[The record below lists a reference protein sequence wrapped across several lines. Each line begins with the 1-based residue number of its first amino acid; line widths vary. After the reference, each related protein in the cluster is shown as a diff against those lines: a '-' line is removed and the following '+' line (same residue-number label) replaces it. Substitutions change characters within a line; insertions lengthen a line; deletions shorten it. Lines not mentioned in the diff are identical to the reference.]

1 MEQGR
6 KNDAGFSATGNSS
19 SASVDHPVAH
29 QHADQDSGSA
39 EPAPHEGAIGRAV
52 HDQAAKPTGYDGAA
66 QGDDA
71 SDQLAWLN
79 EASVRIGTTL
89 NLVTT
94 SQELADFTV
103 PRLADAAAVDLLES
117 VLHGEEGAR
126 PGRAGRPATR
136 AMAVSAI
143 DALTSLEPDP
153 VGELSATGADKYA
166 TVCLTTGKPVL
177 VSRIG
182 PDEYDR
188 VAPTPSAAVLLRA
201 AGVHSYL
208 VVPLIA
214 RGVLLGAADF
224 IRAGDRAP
232 FTQADLEL
240 ATQLA
245 SRAALFVDNARLYE
259 REREHV
265 VTLQRSLLP
274 RDTPHTPG
282 LTVNHCYAPTAD
294 PSGVGGDWY
303 DVASLPGGRTALV
316 VGDVMGHGLSAAATM
331 GRLRAVARTLMAMD
345 MAPDRVLARLDLAAR
360 DLEEDQIATCLCAVY
375 DPADAS
381 FTVVSAGHPLPM
393 LIAPDGSAS
402 FVEVPVGAPIGAGV
416 IPYDGLRVP
425 VEPDSRLVLYTD
437 GLVKSRTEDI
447 DKQLNRLLQSAPA
460 LRFADLDAVALHDFA
475 PAGSERF
482 DEAVLLV
489 AAARPPASGVGLRV
503 WELPADGSAAGAAR
517 KYVREQLDLWSLG
530 DLADVTELV
539 VSELVGNALRYGGGP
554 GRLRLLCHDRLV
566 VEVSDTGPDLPQI
579 QHASLSD
586 EGGRGLQLIN
596 MLCRRWGSCRTA
608 TGKVVWAEQDVPAG
622 AGERSAT

>member
-1 MEQGR
+1 MEG
-6 KNDAGFSATGNSS
+6 
-19 SASVDHPVAH
+19 
-29 QHADQDSGSA
+29 
-39 EPAPHEGAIGRAV
+39 
-52 HDQAAKPTGYDGAA
+52 DGA
-66 QGDDA
+66 GG
-71 SDQLAWLN
+71 QLAWLN
-79 EASVRIGTTL
+79 EASVRIGSTL
-89 NLVTT
+89 DLVTT
-94 SQELADFTV
+94 AQELADFTV
-103 PRLADAAAVDLLES
+103 PRFADGAAVDLLES
-117 VLHGEEGAR
+117 VLHGEEGAQ
-126 PGRAGRPATR
+126 PGGSGRPTTR
-136 AMAVSAI
+136 ALAVAAI
-143 DALTSLEPDP
+143 DALLHLEPDP
-153 VGELSATGADKYA
+153 VGELSANVHDQFANE
-166 TVCLTTGKPVL
+166 CLTLGKPVL
-177 VSRIG
+177 VSHIQ
-182 PDEYDR
+182 PDEFVR
-188 VAPTPSAAVLLRA
+188 VAPSPRAAELLRR

-224 IRAGDRAP
+224 IRTGDRAP
-232 FTQADLEL
+232 FSAVDLEL

-274 RDTPHTPG
+274 RATPHTPG
-282 LTVNHCYAPTAD
+282 LAVNHCYAPTAN
-294 PSGVGGDWY
+294 PSEVGGDWY
-303 DVASLPGGRTALV
+303 DVAPLPGGRTALV
-316 VGDVMGHGLSAAATM
+316 VGDVMGHGLAAAATM
-331 GRLRAVARTLMAMD
+331 GRLRAVGRTLMAMD

-360 DLEEDQIATCLCAVY
+360 DLEEDQVATCLCAVY

-393 LIAPDGSAS
+393 LIGPDGAAS

-425 VEPDSRLVLYTD
+425 VEPGSRLVLYTD

-447 DKQLNRLLQSAPA
+447 DSQLDRLLRSASA
-460 LRFADLDAVALHDFA
+460 LRSTELDAVALSDLA

-489 AAARPPASGVGLRV
+489 AAARPAAVAAGLRV
-503 WELPADGSAAGAAR
+503 WDLPGDGSAAGAAR
-517 KYVREQLDLWSLG
+517 KYVREQLDLWHLG

-554 GRLRLLCHDRLV
+554 GRLRMLCDDRLL

-579 QHASLSD
+579 QHASPSD

-596 MLCRRWGSCRTA
+596 MLCRRWGSCRTS

-622 AGERSAT
+622 AVRPAAP

>member
-1 MEQGR
+1 MR
-6 KNDAGFSATGNSS
+6 RAGEGTGGPG
-19 SASVDHPVAH
+19 V
-29 QHADQDSGSA
+29 
-39 EPAPHEGAIGRAV
+39 EG
-52 HDQAAKPTGYDGAA
+52 DGA
-66 QGDDA
+66 GG
-71 SDQLAWLN
+71 QLAWLN
-79 EASVRIGTTL
+79 EASVRIGSTL
-89 NLVTT
+89 DLVTT
-94 SQELADFTV
+94 AQELADFTV
-103 PRLADAAAVDLLES
+103 PRFADGAAVDLLES
-117 VLHGEEGAR
+117 VLHGEDGAQ
-126 PGRAGRPATR
+126 PGGSGRPATR
-136 AMAVSAI
+136 ALAVAAI
-143 DALTSLEPDP
+143 DALLHLEPDP
-153 VGELSATGADKYA
+153 VGELSANVHDQFANE
-166 TVCLTTGKPVL
+166 CLTLGKPVL
-177 VSRIG
+177 VSHIQ
-182 PDEYDR
+182 PDEFVR
-188 VAPTPSAAVLLRA
+188 VAPSPRAAELLRR

-232 FTQADLEL
+232 FSALDLEL

-274 RDTPHTPG
+274 RATPHTPG
-282 LTVNHCYAPTAD
+282 LAVNHCYAPTAN
-294 PSGVGGDWY
+294 PSEVGGDWY
-303 DVASLPGGRTALV
+303 DVAPLPGGRTALV
-316 VGDVMGHGLSAAATM
+316 VGDVMGHGLAAAATM
-331 GRLRAVARTLMAMD
+331 GRLRAVGRTLMAMD

-360 DLEEDQIATCLCAVY
+360 DLEEDQVATCLCAVY

-393 LIAPDGSAS
+393 LIGPDGTAS
-402 FVEVPVGAPIGAGV
+402 FLEVPVGAPIGAGV

-425 VEPDSRLVLYTD
+425 VEPGSRLVLYTD
-437 GLVKSRTEDI
+437 GLVKSRTADI
-447 DKQLNRLLQSAPA
+447 DSQLDRLLRSASA
-460 LRFADLDAVALHDFA
+460 LRSTDLDAVALSDLA

-489 AAARPPASGVGLRV
+489 AAARPAAVAAGLRV
-503 WELPADGSAAGAAR
+503 WDLPGDGSAAGAAR
-517 KYVREQLDLWSLG
+517 RHVREQLDLWHLG

-554 GRLRLLCHDRLV
+554 GRLRMLCDDRLL

-579 QHASLSD
+579 QHASPSD

-622 AGERSAT
+622 AARPTAP